1 MMTLRTYRAT
11 LTLMNGFLLVSGVV
25 FAALAAL
32 IHVLIFFLESVLW
45 ARPAVWRRFGL
56 RSQGEADVVRPM
68 AYNQGF
74 YNLFLALGVGSGL
87 ALMGWSSASFGGVW
101 QGGIYVVPFALGA
114 LGLGITSATEVVV
127 FALACMVLA
136 SVVLLSTNRR
146 FWQSAIVQGA
156 AALLGIVFL
165 ILPFAVPA
173 G

>member
-1 MMTLRTYRAT
+1 
-11 LTLMNGFLLVSGVV
+11 MNGLLLVIGVV
-25 FAALAAL
+25 FAVIAAL

-56 RSQGEADVVRPM
+56 RSQADADVVRPM

-74 YNLFLALGVGSGL
+74 YNLFLALGVGAGL
-87 ALMGWSSASFGGVW
+87 GLMGWSYASFSGVW
-101 QGGIYVVPFALGA
+101 QGGIFVTL
-114 LGLGITSATEVVV
+114 

-146 FWQSAIVQGA
+146 FWQSTIVQGA

>member
-1 MMTLRTYRAT
+1 MTLRTYRAT

-101 QGGIYVVPFALGA
+101 QGGIYVVL
-114 LGLGITSATEVVV
+114 